1 MNKIIWLGAVVGLVI
16 LPACAESGQEEQT
29 TPTCVGVPTPATP
42 PCALTINESSFV
54 RRAGVVTDGVST
66 GRVRHTRGRF
76 CMSGKLDPGATN
88 MNWGS
93 LLILALTERTPT
105 GIAAPFTAAA
115 RDIAQVQF
123 TVDPAPIAGLTVGFS
138 AVQRADCLTIPD
150 CFTAASFFLMDSGT
164 TETVITDSG
173 IVTAYL
179 DSFRQPNWGDPALS
193 FDTNLITSLQFL
205 PQMLP
210 GVVLDYDFCVQDV
223 KFLDAAGTEVSR

>member
-1 MNKIIWLGAVVGLVI
+1 MKKINWLGVVVGLVI
-16 LPACAESGQEEQT
+16 LPACGGKGQEEQT
-29 TPTCVGVPTPATP
+29 TPTCVGP
-42 PCALTINESSFV
+42 PIDACVLTVSEPGFV
-54 RRAGVVTDGVST
+54 RAAGAVTDGVST
-66 GRVRHTRGRF
+66 AVVRHTPERF

-93 LLILALTERTPT
+93 LLVLGLAERAPM
-105 GIAAPFTAAA
+105 GIAAPFTAGA
-115 RDIAQVQF
+115 RGIAKVQF
-123 TVDPAPIAGLTVGFS
+123 TVDPAPIAGLTVSFS

-173 IVTAYL
+173 IVTASL
-179 DSFRQPNWGDPALS
+179 DSFRQPNWGDPTLA
-193 FDTNLITSLQFL
+193 FDTNLISGLQLL

-223 KFLDAAGTEVSR
+223 KFLDAAGSEVSP